1 MRVHIIQQ
9 DEWVTPGE
17 YLAWAQRR
25 GWDVSW
31 TRCWLYE
38 SIPEQPEADMLVI
51 LGGRQSP
58 DTTKAECDYFD
69 SPAEQRLIREYIAIH
84 AEKKHTVMFVI
95 GWALSMAPLLLMI
108 R

>member
-69 SPAEQRLIREYIAIH
+69 SPAEQRLIREYIA
-84 AEKKHTVMFVI
+84 AGKPVVGACLGAQLI
-95 GWALSMAPLLLMI
+95 GDAVGAP
-108 R
+108 